1 MKNSRI
7 YPIRTSATQA
17 WNIKLYSS
25 HQCNESCQLAYVSE
39 DYPGTSV
46 LFIVDNP
53 DYDHN
58 EQKCSKHDTYHPSS
72 IHLSKFKR
80 DQPTTVDGELLF
92 SQQIVIPESS
102 IYLYLSFPFSHAK
115 KIQINSESSIGFS
128 LGELVETIREVYQ
141 WAYEK
146 EEQTASDQH
155 FSIQTLCQL
164 CSSYS
169 TGDQTKY
176 YSIENSMN
184 SSNSD
189 DNSDNSDDIKDN
201 KDKDN
206 KDNKDNSEKCP
217 ICLEVLQ
224 NEKAVTKCN
233 HFYHSQCIQTWVEKE
248 SDNDGYNNNDDKNDK
263 NKKCPLCRAHLLQCD
278 ECDGGGWKIENYVG
292 KVVPKSLR
300 GFTQRNQTDGIFG
313 IYHHDYEDLFLEH
326 MVYHRITK
334 TLHLKIFG

>member
-25 HQCNESCQLAYVSE
+25 HQCNESCRLAYVSE

-53 DYDHN
+53 DYDHTEN
-58 EQKCSKHDTYHPSS
+58 KCSKYDTYHPSS
-72 IHLSKFKR
+72 IHLSRFKR
-80 DQPTTVDGELLF
+80 EQPTTVDGDLLF
-92 SQQIVIPESS
+92 YDQIVIPESS
-102 IYLYLSFPFSHAK
+102 IYLDLSFPFSHSK
-115 KIQINSESSIGFS
+115 KIQINAESSLGFS

-146 EEQTASDQH
+146 EEQTASEQH

-169 TGDQTKY
+169 AGDQTRY
-176 YSIENSMN
+176 YSI
-184 SSNSD
+184 SNSD
-189 DNSDNSDDIKDN
+189 TDADN
-201 KDKDN
+201 
-206 KDNKDNSEKCP
+206 EKCP
-217 ICLEVLQ
+217 ICLDVLQ
-224 NEKAVTKCN
+224 NHKAVTKCN
-233 HFYHSQCIQTWVEKE
+233 HFYHPQCIQTWVEKD
-248 SDNDGYNNNDDKNDK
+248 SNNDGYNDGYNDDNNDNNNDK

>member
-25 HQCNESCQLAYVSE
+25 HQCNDSCRLAYVSE

-53 DYDHN
+53 DYDHT
-58 EQKCSKHDTYHPSS
+58 EKKCSKHDTYHPSS
-72 IHLSKFKR
+72 IHLSRFKR
-80 DQPTTVDGELLF
+80 EQPTTVDGDLLF
-92 SQQIVIPESS
+92 YHQIVIPESS
-102 IYLYLSFPFSHAK
+102 IYLDLSFPFSHSK
-115 KIQINSESSIGFS
+115 KIQINAESSLGFS
-128 LGELVETIREVYQ
+128 LGELVESIRDVYQ

-146 EEQTASDQH
+146 EEQTASEQH

-164 CSSYS
+164 CQ
-169 TGDQTKY
+169 DQQTKY
-176 YSIENSMN
+176 YSI
-184 SSNSD
+184 SNSEG
-189 DNSDNSDDIKDN
+189 NENN
-201 KDKDN
+201 EGN
-206 KDNKDNSEKCP
+206 EGNENNEKCP
-217 ICLEVLQ
+217 ICLEPIK

-233 HFYHSQCIQTWVEKE
+233 HFYHPECIQTWVDKE
-248 SDNDGYNNNDDKNDK
+248 SNNDGYNDGYNSNSDNNDK

-278 ECDGGGWKIENYVG
+278 ECDGGGWKIQNYVG

-300 GFTQRNQTDGIFG
+300 GFTQRNQTDGMFG
-313 IYHHDYEDLFLEH
+313 IYHYDYEDLFLEH

-334 TLHLKIFG
+334 TLYLKIFG

>member
-1 MKNSRI
+1 MKKMKNSRI

-25 HQCNESCQLAYVSE
+25 HKCNESCQLAYVSE
-39 DYPGTSV
+39 EYPGTSV

-80 DQPTTVDGELLF
+80 EQPTTVDGELLF

-128 LGELVETIREVYQ
+128 LGELVDTIREVYQ

-155 FSIQTLCQL
+155 FSIQTLCPS
-164 CSSYS
+164 CSS
-169 TGDQTKY
+169 GDQTKY

-184 SSNSD
+184 SFNSD
-189 DNSDNSDDIKDN
+189 
-201 KDKDN
+201 
-206 KDNKDNSEKCP
+206 DNSEKCP

-233 HFYHSQCIQTWVEKE
+233 HFYHPQCIQTWVEKD
-248 SDNDGYNNNDDKNDK
+248 SDNDGDNDSNNDK

-313 IYHHDYEDLFLEH
+313 IYNHDYEDLFLEH